1 MTIRYK
7 INMFPA
13 CCKTWQSCEKRG
25 LTSEGVTIYLRNLLR
40 DAEHGYIVK
49 GVTISND

>member
-7 INMFPA
+7 INIFPA
-13 CCKTWQSCEKRG
+13 CCKTWQTCEKKG

-40 DAEHGYIVK
+40 DAAQGSAIK
-49 GVTISND
+49 NVTILSD

>member
-13 CCKTWQSCEKRG
+13 CCKTWQSCEKKG
-25 LTSEGVTIYLRNLLR
+25 LTSEGVVIYLRNLLR
-40 DAEHGYIVK
+40 DASCGYLIK
-49 GVTISND
+49 HVTITNN

>member
-7 INMFPA
+7 INIFPA
-13 CCKTWQSCEKRG
+13 CCKTWQTCEKKG

-40 DAEHGYIVK
+40 DALQGYTVK
-49 GVTISND
+49 NVTISAD